1 MKATDKESEEF
12 AYFKQKFPKISEAK
26 LKEGIYFFFFSK
38 ITQLLEDQVFS
49 TKLNFA
55 ERRAW
60 KEFENICRN
69 FTGNKKEE
77 NYKETVQQ
85 LISSYIAV
93 GV

>member
-26 LKEGIYFFFFSK
+26 LKEGIFFFFSK
-38 ITQLLEDQVFS
+38 ITQLLVDQVFS

-60 KEFENICRN
+60 KEFENIYRN
-69 FTGNKKEE
+69 FTGNKKDE

-85 LISSYIAV
+85 LISSYIAF